1 MRRKLLITALISS
14 LVLGACGVKGQ
25 LKTPPPLWG
34 DKAKQEYEEKYGKK
48 DDSAKD
54 ESQDQSQDNPD
65 N

>member
-1 MRRKLLITALISS
+1 MRRKILAAAIISS
-14 LVLGACGVKGQ
+14 FMLGACGVKGQ

-48 DDSAKD
+48 DDSSQKQT
-54 ESQDQSQDNPD
+54 QDQDQDNPD

>member
-1 MRRKLLITALISS
+1 MRRKILAVSIAASFLLS
-14 LVLGACGVKGQ
+14 ACGVKGN

-48 DDSAKD
+48 DDSSQEQK
-54 ESQDQSQDNPD
+54 QDQDQDKSD

>member
-1 MRRKLLITALISS
+1 MRRKILALSIAASF
-14 LVLGACGVKGQ
+14 LLGACGVKGQ

-48 DDSAKD
+48 EDGSQ
-54 ESQDQSQDNPD
+54 EQSQDQNQDSPD